1 MHANINHC
9 NDIYILNGIINR
21 PTITERMI
29 AGIPKARENKLR
41 IAQILVATKAS
52 ARKSC
57 GASKF
62 GGGVATTVG
71 N

>member
-1 MHANINHC
+1 ME
-9 NDIYILNGIINR
+9 LNKL
-21 PTITERMI
+21 TIADRTI
-29 AGIPKARENKLR
+29 AGIPKARETKLR
-41 IAQILVATKAS
+41 IAQILVVTKAS